1 MHHHKSQVIFP
12 GAAVAAAFKILIYKK
27 KLGSSYLASKLHEKR
42 RILDRGGGV
51 THPKFY
57 YVDSPLVLENV
68 DLLFL
73 IFLIAISQQSDTPSQ
88 SPASWEG
95 RGGGL

>member
-1 MHHHKSQVIFP
+1 MHHHKSQVTFP

-27 KLGSSYLASKLHEKR
+27 KI
-42 RILDRGGGV
+42 RILLPCIKTARKKKNIGTGGGG
-51 THPKFY
+51 THTKFY

-73 IFLIAISQQSDTPSQ
+73 ILLKAISQQSDTPSQ
-88 SPASWEG
+88 SPAS
-95 RGGGL
+95 GGGGRRL